1 LRQLSRRLRKLDTI
15 VAPERT
21 CVGCRGKA
29 PRRDLVRVTRVGDGE
44 VAIDPSRST
53 PGRGAYVHLDVGCIQ
68 AAMQSRAFDRALRT
82 GLTAD
87 AAARLGNGLDRLMG
101 AV

>member
-1 LRQLSRRLRKLDTI
+1 MAS
-15 VAPERT
+15 PERT

-29 PRRDLVRVTRVGDGE
+29 SKRDLVRVVRVRDGE
-44 VAIDPSRST
+44 VALDPSGSA
-53 PGRGAYVHLDVGCIQ
+53 PGRGAYVHRDIGCLE
-68 AAMQSRAFDRALRT
+68 AAMLSKAFERALRT

-87 AAARLGNGLDRLMG
+87 AADRLRTGSERLMG

>member
-1 LRQLSRRLRKLDTI
+1 MA
-15 VAPERT
+15 APERT

-29 PRRDLVRVTRVGDGE
+29 AKRDLVRVARVRDGE
-44 VAIDPSRST
+44 VVADPSGSA
-53 PGRGAYVHLDVGCIQ
+53 PGRGAYVHLDAGCVE

-87 AAARLGNGLDRLMG
+87 AAARLENGLERLMG